1 MPVTLVC
8 NNTHIDDKTK
18 KEKKCGEMEPYMDP
32 KTEKVYC
39 SKCNRE
45 VPNVQHF
52 TKVTM
57 KTLKQFR
64 QKPQV
69 AFGVKCKNCG
79 KEAQPIVVG
88 DDIVCPGCNKAHTHL
103 SEPFKMMLKDKLKTA
118 NKDV

>member
-1 MPVTLVC
+1 MALSLFC
-8 NNTHIDDKTK
+8 NNTYKDDKG

-39 SKCNRE
+39 SKCDKE
-45 VPNVQHF
+45 MTNVTHF
-52 TKVTM
+52 MKTTM

-64 QKPQV
+64 QKQAV

-79 KEAQPIVVG
+79 KEAQPKVVG